1 MTLRD
6 YNQNMSTLGRDR
18 PMRNITGMNQ
28 GGAQGRPALMHNGIG
43 GVWGGAN
50 AQGSAPNMANGAG
63 GQYVQQWRAANRGG
77 GARPHPG
84 QSNAAQ
90 PTGATSGTTRPFN
103 GQVAGMQGTSQSA
116 FAGMS
121 NPAVAGLGVRPANAA
136 AAASTAKVVPAYYE
150 DSTYDKVMGDARL
163 QLQNT
168 LAELLNRRSLQRL
181 EYDGQVRDGKLG
193 FNEDREAMNARLG
206 SSGMYGGGVQATQN
220 ADISNKFQS
229 WMGDLTKKNNLSTE
243 DIAKQQQ
250 LIKQWFSNKKL
261 AEQGIAR
268 QRWEALNPG
277 STPPKEKK

>member
-6 YNQNMSTLGRDR
+6 FNSNLGTLGRDR
-18 PMRNITGMNQ
+18 PLPGLVQ
-28 GGAQGRPALMHNGIG
+28 GGGSQGRPALMHNGIG

-63 GQYVQQWRAANRGG
+63 GQYIEQWRAATRGG

-84 QSNAAQ
+84 QHNAAQ
-90 PTGATSGTTRPFN
+90 PTRPASGSGTRPFN
-103 GQVAGMQGTSQSA
+103 GQVAGMQGSAQSA
-116 FAGMS
+116 FGNVR
-121 NPAVAGLGVRPANAA
+121 NPAVASLGARPANAA
-136 AAASTAKVVPAYYE
+136 SAASPAKVVPAYYE

-168 LAELLNRRSLQRL
+168 LAELLNRRSLQKL
-181 EYDGQVRDGKLG
+181 EYSGTLRDGRLG
-193 FNEDREAMNARLG
+193 FNEDREAMNAHLG

-229 WMGDLTKKNNLSTE
+229 WMGDLTKKNNLSVE

-250 LIKQWFSNKKL
+250 LIKQWYSNKKL

-277 STPPKEKK
+277 STPPKEKKA